1 MVRRIIGRVIQV
13 DIMFINK
20 NYTKLL
26 SGTIITRIGDS
37 IDTIA
42 FSWLVFIMT
51 GSRALMGGIFI
62 MSVLPNLIILPF
74 AGVIADLFNK
84 KHLVILSDISRGVF
98 VLGLAV
104 LYFTDFLQ
112 VWHLFAFVFINNVL
126 ESVASP
132 SRSGL
137 IQAILK
143 ADDYTKG
150 NSYISS
156 GSSFGS
162 LVGLGIAGIIIGI
175 IGIEGAILIDAFTF
189 FVSALLIRL
198 MKIKYIK
205 EKKVKQ
211 SIGLYFKMI
220 KDGFLYLKGKK
231 LLVSLLILSAIISFM
246 YVPFKVLQPVYV
258 DSVMKLGVE
267 GLTYLGVAFSSGMIV
282 GGIVIGKVSDKIRCI
297 TAIGLGFLMMGIM
310 YTGLGAVEYFAFPF
324 MLNIIVIILLTF
336 IFAFFIPVIHAPVY
350 GTIMKQIPEDLIG
363 RMMSVFGIFGLI
375 AMPLGGLFVTLID
388 DSVSVVDLYIIMGI
402 LIVSMALLYW
412 IPNRKEDF

>member
-1 MVRRIIGRVIQV
+1 ML
-13 DIMFINK
+13 INK
-20 NYTKLL
+20 NYTKLI
-26 SGTIITRIGDS
+26 SATIITRIGDS

-42 FSWLVFIMT
+42 FSWLVFTMT

-112 VWHLFAFVFINNVL
+112 VWYLFAFVFVNNVF

-132 SRSGL
+132 SRTGL

-143 ADDYTKG
+143 SDEYTKG

-175 IGIEGAILIDAFTF
+175 VGIEGAIMIDAITF

-198 MKIKYIK
+198 MNIKYIK
-205 EKKVKQ
+205 QKKEKQ

-220 KDGFLYLKGKK
+220 KEGFLYLKGRR
-231 LLVSLLILSAIISFM
+231 LLVSLLFLSAIISFM
-246 YVPFKVLQPVYV
+246 YVPFNVLQPVYV
-258 DSVMKLGVE
+258 DTVMKLGVE
-267 GLTYLGVAFSSGMIV
+267 GLTYLGVAFSAGMIV
-282 GGIVIGKVSDKIRCI
+282 GGIVIGKISDKMRSI

-310 YTGLGAVEYFAFPF
+310 YTGLGAVDYFEFAFT
-324 MLNIIVIILLTF
+324 LNIIIIFLLTF
-336 IFAFFIPVIHAPVY
+336 TFAFFIPVIHAPVY
-350 GTIMKQIPEDLIG
+350 GTIMKRIPVDLIG
-363 RMMSVFGIFGLI
+363 RMMSVFSIFGLI
-375 AMPLGGLFVTLID
+375 AMPLGGLVVTLID
-388 DSVSVVDLYIIMGI
+388 DSLSVVDLYIIMGI
-402 LIVSMALLYW
+402 LIIAIALLYW
-412 IPNRKEDF
+412 IQNRNKEF